1 MWRVENRIGKYRKLF
16 LSVGGLVAVAL
27 LIAFGVTGA
36 TSGLAWPQ
44 NQLAG
49 QSATPGA
56 LVYQFEVATIKPSPS
71 GSNVRNASDSFVE
84 NTYRARNYPIKALI
98 KEAYGIWNLGDQL
111 ISGGPSWLDSEP
123 FDIIAKMDGATADR
137 MKKLRLDER
146 ERIQNQMLQELLADR
161 LKLAIHREPRELP
174 VYFLTIAKNGVQ
186 MKAAKPGDTYEKAPY
201 ADKFAGGAQPGQIF
215 LVSGTHPGHNTQTIY
230 GFGVSV
236 TTLAWELT
244 FYAQRSVQ
252 DRTGLTGTYDFTLEF
267 CRNQLASGSSAVAPN
282 SQAVPSAAD
291 PCGAPPFLT
300 AVQQQLGL
308 KMEAGKGPVEIIV
321 IDHVERPSGN

>member
-1 MWRVENRIGKYRKLF
+1 M
-16 LSVGGLVAVAL
+16 SVGGLVAVAL

-56 LVYQFEVATIKPSPS
+56 LVYQFEIATIKPKPFT
-71 GSNVRNASDSFVE
+71 GDNDGVAGFFGD
-84 NTYRARNYPIKALI
+84 NTFRARNYSLRAII
-98 KEAYGIWNLGDQL
+98 EVAYGTPVGMHNLL
-111 ISGGPSWLDSEP
+111 SGGPNWLTSERY
-123 FDIIAKMDGATADR
+123 DMTAKMDADTADR
-137 MKKLRLDER
+137 LKKLRPDER
-146 ERIQNQMLQELLADR
+146 TRIQNRMLQELLADR

-174 VYFLTIAKNGVQ
+174 VYFLTIAKNGL
-186 MKAAKPGDTYEKAPY
+186 KLKEAKPGDTCEKAPY
-201 ADKFAGGAQPGQIF
+201 ADKFAGGAQAGGMF

-236 TTLAWELT
+236 ATLAWELT

-267 CRNQLASGSSAVAPN
+267 CRDQLASGSSAVGPN

-291 PCGAPPFLT
+291 PCGAPPLLT

-308 KMEAGKGPVEIIV
+308 RMEAGKGPVEIIV